1 MFLLTLLFFRLAD
14 GLSTSRVDPS
24 ISISIHTE
32 FKSFLIIGF
41 YSSQLFIS
49 HLSPISASRCSKRLL
64 HDDDGGLRVA
74 SDGDQLPVLAV
85 AALEGD
91 NISATRIAHDMKF
104 SRAVQCCHE

>member
-32 FKSFLIIGF
+32 FKSFLRICF
-41 YSSQLFIS
+41 YSSQIFIS
-49 HLSPISASRCSKRLL
+49 HFSPISASRCSKRLL
-64 HDDDGGLRVA
+64 HDDDGGLRA
-74 SDGDQLPVLAV
+74 SDRDELPVLAV

-104 SRAVQCCHE
+104 SRAVLS